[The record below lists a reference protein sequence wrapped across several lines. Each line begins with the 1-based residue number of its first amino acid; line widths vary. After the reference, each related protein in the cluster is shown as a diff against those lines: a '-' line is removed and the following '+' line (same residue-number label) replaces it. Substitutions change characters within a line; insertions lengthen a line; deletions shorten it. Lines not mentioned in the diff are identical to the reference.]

1 MTEVKKMRKI
11 ILILVGAVFLS
22 SCTVSKP
29 TNEADKG
36 FFFKWKHKKDNEK

>member
-1 MTEVKKMRKI
+1 MIEVKMMIKI
-11 ILILVGAVFLS
+11 ILILIGTVFLS